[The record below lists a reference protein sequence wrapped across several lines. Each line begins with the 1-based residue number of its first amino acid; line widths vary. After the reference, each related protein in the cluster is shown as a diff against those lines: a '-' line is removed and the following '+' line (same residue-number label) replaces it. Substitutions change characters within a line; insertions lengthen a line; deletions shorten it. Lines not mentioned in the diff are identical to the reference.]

1 MRRRLRR
8 RSVTGKRAFLALLLV
23 AVTFSLFGDVG
34 TVNDNA
40 DRARGFASDKY
51 FHVHDLDAVNLM
63 NGNLT
68 VGVPLG
74 PSFPLNG
81 GGSYHVGL
89 FYTGIAW
96 NYTAEQHDPDPGI
109 VIPYTAWTPS
119 ANPRPN
125 AGLGWRV
132 SLGRL
137 VTRLGGPISLAPGV
151 QPTNYAC
158 NDAYM
163 NYESPDGA

>member
-23 AVTFSLFGDVG
+23 AVTFSLFGDDG

-40 DRARGFASDKY
+40 DLARGFAADTY
-51 FHVHDLDAVNLM
+51 FHVPDLDAVNLM

-81 GGSYHVGL
+81 GGGYHVCP

-96 NYTAEQHDPDPGI
+96 DFTAEQHEPHPGI
-109 VIPYTAWTPS
+109 AVSYTAWTPS
-119 ANPRPN
+119 
-125 AGLGWRV
+125 
-132 SLGRL
+132 
-137 VTRLGGPISLAPGV
+137 
-151 QPTNYAC
+151 
-158 NDAYM
+158 
-163 NYESPDGA
+163 